1 MLWRIHP
8 TRSTSSSSGTSSA
21 SSICSN
27 ARATRGSAV
36 GSIRREHVESFIED
50 LDTRFKP
57 ATLGVRFRSL
67 QQLFRCLI
75 DEGEITSNPME
86 RMRSP
91 AIPED
96 PPAVLS
102 DTELRALLKACEGTD
117 VVARRDAVILRTFID
132 TGARLSEVA
141 NLRMADVDLDDQT
154 LTVLGEG
161 SRVRILPIGAKT
173 VKAIDRYL
181 RVRRSDL
188 AELWIGGKG
197 PMTPSGIVQMIR
209 RRATAAGIGH
219 VHPHQFRRTFA
230 HRWLSSEGQEGDL
243 QEIAGWRSR
252 GDAAPLRRVLEGREG
267 T

>member
-1 MLWRIHP
+1 
-8 TRSTSSSSGTSSA
+8 
-21 SSICSN
+21 
-27 ARATRGSAV
+27 
-36 GSIRREHVESFIED
+36 
-50 LDTRFKP
+50 
-57 ATLGVRFRSL
+57 
-67 QQLFRCLI
+67 
-75 DEGEITSNPME
+75 ME

-102 DTELRALLKACEGTD
+102 DTELRALLKAREGTD
-117 VVARRDAVILRTFID
+117 VVARRDAAILRTFID

-154 LTVLGEG
+154 LTVVGEG

-197 PMTPSGIVQMIR
+197 PMTPSGIAQMIR
-209 RRATAAGIGH
+209 RRATAAGSVTSTRTSSAARSPIAGCPPKDRKAIYRRSRAGEAGRCCAATARPRGPRGH
-219 VHPHQFRRTFA
+219 VRPIGGS
-230 HRWLSSEGQEGDL
+230 HRGIGCEQRPAPSHLSPARPRDGAD
-243 QEIAGWRSR
+243 R
-252 GDAAPLRRVLEGREG
+252 
-267 T
+267 